1 MFVWK
6 SQTVQ
11 LEFGILSC
19 PILNCRKFSGYK
31 VANEGK
37 HTGELEYYQIIVTA
51 DISMLSLE
59 RNSVS

>member
-11 LEFGILSC
+11 LEFGILRC
-19 PILNCRKFSGYK
+19 RRLNFRNFSGYK
-31 VANEGK
+31 VANEDK

>member
-1 MFVWK
+1 MFVWR
-6 SQTVQ
+6 SETVR

-19 PILNCRKFSGYK
+19 PRLNCHNFSGYE

-37 HTGELEYYQIIVTA
+37 HTGELEYYQIIVTV